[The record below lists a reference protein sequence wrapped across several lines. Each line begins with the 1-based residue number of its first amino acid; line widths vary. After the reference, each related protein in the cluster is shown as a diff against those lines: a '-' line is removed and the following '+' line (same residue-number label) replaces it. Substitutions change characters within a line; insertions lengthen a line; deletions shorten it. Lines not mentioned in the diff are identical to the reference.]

1 MMVAGADLGIG
12 SGHSAVGDQDL
23 ARRLL
28 GIPAT
33 HSASMII
40 DFGYP
45 ADRPLK
51 PIRKPARRLCDEV
64 IHRGSW

>member
-1 MMVAGADLGIG
+1 MT
-12 SGHSAVGDQDL
+12 SARRRCSDQDL

-51 PIRKPARRLCDEV
+51 PIRKPARRLFDEV

>member
-1 MMVAGADLGIG
+1 
-12 SGHSAVGDQDL
+12 
-23 ARRLL
+23 
-28 GIPAT
+28 
-33 HSASMII
+33 MII

-51 PIRKPARRLCDEV
+51 PIRKPARRLFDEV